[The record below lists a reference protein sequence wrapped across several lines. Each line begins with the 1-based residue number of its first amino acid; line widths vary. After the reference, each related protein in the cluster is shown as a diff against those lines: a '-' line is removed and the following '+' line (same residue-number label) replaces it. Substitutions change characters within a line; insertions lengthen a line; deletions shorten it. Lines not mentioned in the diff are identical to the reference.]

1 MGIFKELV
9 LLPVAPL
16 RGTVKVAELLAEE
29 ADRRL
34 YDEDNIKRELIQLEI
49 DAEEGRVGGAERANM
64 EDELMER
71 LAVAR
76 RRTAEELGLANPP
89 RSPEVT
95 HHG

>member
-49 DAEEGRVGGAERANM
+49 DAEEGRVGDAERANM

-76 RRTAEELGLANPP
+76 RRTAEELEPAKAPLPE
-89 RSPEVT
+89 EVT
-95 HHG
+95 SHG